1 MQKLKIKQICITAM
15 MIALSIIIERLI
27 IPTFQ
32 GQPFRI
38 DFGNIPIIACSIV
51 CGPFFGAV
59 CGGVADMLGCQL
71 NGYAAFLP
79 LTLSPVIIGFFSGV
93 AAKLRKKSLI
103 FFASL
108 IATYIAAEILWTPFG
123 LYLLK
128 GTSYAVEFSLN
139 FPAAL
144 LQTIVDPILIYA
156 LLKSRILERTHLL

>member
-15 MIALSIIIERLI
+15 MIALGIIIERLI

-38 DFGNIPIIACSIV
+38 DFGNIPIISCSIV

-59 CGGVADMLGCQL
+59 CGAISDMLGCQL
-71 NGYAAFLP
+71 NGYTAFLP
-79 LTLSPVIIGFFSGV
+79 LVLSPVIIGFFSGV
-93 AAKLRKKSLI
+93 AAKFRKKSFV
-103 FFASL
+103 FFAIL
-108 IATYIAAEILWTPFG
+108 IASYIVAEILWTPFG

-128 GTSYAVEFSLN
+128 GTSYAVEFTLN

-156 LLKSRILERTHLL
+156 LLKSSILERTHLL